1 MRDTDLDT
9 VEVGT
14 LADLSSQS
22 AAVSGGGSVFYMK
35 WPWAWVS
42 SAEEEREWGLWGE
55 GPCGPTAARGELGDL
70 GQAPGFSEP

>member
-1 MRDTDLDT
+1 MHDTDLDT

-42 SAEEEREWGLWGE
+42 SAEEWGLWGE